1 MLPKPGMSY
10 SATYNLQSTPMA
22 LDPQLT
28 ASQVLHVF
36 HRDELFLFLG
46 SAFTTV
52 GLISLGLLAMRR
64 KFDALLFWLALFAVL
79 YGGRLWMQT
88 GLMTLMVPQ
97 SDFFDRLRASAT
109 FLTAIPAFLFFQAT
123 GFLGRLANIV
133 TYALITAMLCL
144 LLATLLG
151 APLAPLY
158 SANNIAIICGLIPL
172 VVQSFRM
179 PAMTRDF
186 LVIRS
191 GLLIFAGFA
200 LWNNIYSWMFRSV
213 PRVEPFG
220 FAVFLGC
227 LGYVAARRVLERDH
241 QFNEIQKELDIA
253 RRIQLSILPKE
264 FPASAHFRIAARYV
278 PMTSVA
284 GDFYD
289 FYSGQDGKA
298 GLLIADVSGHGVPAA
313 LIASMVKL
321 AATSQKEHSA
331 HPEKLLEGMNTTLF
345 GNTQSQYVTAA
356 YVHLDAQSGD
366 LRYAAAAHPP
376 MLLLRDGEVM
386 PVEENGLMLALFPSA
401 PYTSTTRTLK
411 AGDRLLLYT
420 DGIYEAENAAAEQF
434 GHDRLRKT
442 LRESS
447 GMTSEE
453 TADLILARVKEWSA
467 AQDDDRTVIVCDYAS
482 A

>member
-1 MLPKPGMSY
+1 
-10 SATYNLQSTPMA
+10 MA

-52 GLISLGLLAMRR
+52 GLIALGLLAMRR
-64 KFDALLFWLALFAVL
+64 KFDALLFWLALFAIL

-88 GLMTLMVPQ
+88 GLLTLMVPP
-97 SDFFDRLRASAT
+97 SEFFDRLRASAS
-109 FLTAIPAFLFFQAT
+109 FVVAIPAFLFFQAT
-123 GFLGRLANIV
+123 GLLGRLANIV
-133 TYALITAMLCL
+133 TAILTTAMFGL
-144 LLATLLG
+144 LLATVLG
-151 APLAPLY
+151 APLGTLY
-158 SANNIAIICGLIPL
+158 SVNNFVIIGGLIAL
-172 VVQSFRM
+172 IVQAFRS
-179 PAMTRDF
+179 PAVTRDF
-186 LVIRS
+186 RVIRS
-191 GLLIFAGFA
+191 GLLIFAAFA
-200 LWNNIYSWMFRSV
+200 LWNNIYGWIFRFTS
-213 PRVEPFG
+213 RIEPFG

-227 LGYVAARRVLERDH
+227 LGYVAARHVLERNQ
-241 QFNEIQKELDIA
+241 QFNELQKELDVA
-253 RRIQLSILPKE
+253 KRIQLSILPKE
-264 FPASAHFRIAARYV
+264 FPASAHFRVAARYV

-289 FYSGQDGKA
+289 FYLSENGKA

-331 HPEKLLEGMNTTLF
+331 HPEMLLAGMNTTLF

-356 YVHLDAQSGD
+356 YVHLDAQAGD

-376 MLLLRDGEVM
+376 MLLLREGEVM
-386 PVEENGLMLALFPSA
+386 PVEENGLMLALFPSS
-401 PYTSTTRTLK
+401 PYTSTTRALK

-467 AQDDDRTVIVCDYAS
+467 SQDDDRTVIVCDYAG